1 MIKPN
6 MATMLAF
13 VFSDIRV
20 EPATL
25 QGQLKDVVSRSFN
38 RITVDGDTSTNDACM
53 LVASG
58 RGVVFDELQAAD
70 QECTWQQFMTF
81 FRNLLPT

>member
-20 EPATL
+20 EATL
-25 QGQLKDVVSRSFN
+25 QRQLEDVVSQSFN
-38 RITVDGDTSTNDACM
+38 RITVTATPQPMMPAC
-53 LVASG
+53 
-58 RGVVFDELQAAD
+58 
-70 QECTWQQFMTF
+70 
-81 FRNLLPT
+81 LLPVARRRL